1 MSSDMYSC
9 GRCGK
14 YQHELDMYRID
25 GWFLCKGCACTGT
38 EDIKLDTI
46 SMPERGSAKLNC
58 ERTTM
63 SEICGC
69 ATAHDR
75 HLENGIWMCDNCNRI
90 AMQPFD
96 RLSPCPDNSH
106 YAKLKMQP
114 WDYIIANGLN
124 FFEGN
129 VVKYVTRWRH
139 KNGLDDLRKARVYID
154 ELIRQEEA
162 K

>member
-1 MSSDMYSC
+1 MIIGD
-9 GRCGK
+9 
-14 YQHELDMYRID
+14 
-25 GWFLCKGCACTGT
+25 
-38 EDIKLDTI
+38 
-46 SMPERGSAKLNC
+46 
-58 ERTTM
+58 
-63 SEICGC
+63 ICGC
-69 ATAHDR
+69 TPARDR
-75 HLENGIWMCDNCNRI
+75 HLENGIWVCDNCNKI
-90 AMQPFD
+90 AMQPYD
-96 RLSPCPDNSH
+96 RLSPLPDNSH

-114 WDYIIANGLN
+114 WDYIIANELN

>member
-1 MSSDMYSC
+1 MSSLNIKHYCFGCHGLGDPGKAANRDVVVCKKC
-9 GRCGK
+9 GTDYCPKCTQFR
-14 YQHELDMYRID
+14 RWPD
-25 GWFLCKGCACTGT
+25 GTCQNCDK
-38 EDIKLDTI
+38 E
-46 SMPERGSAKLNC
+46 PE
-58 ERTTM
+58 
-63 SEICGC
+63 
-69 ATAHDR
+69 
-75 HLENGIWMCDNCNRI
+75 
-90 AMQPFD
+90 
-96 RLSPCPDNSH
+96 RLSPQPDNSH

-114 WDYIIANGLN
+114 WDYIIANELN

>member
-1 MSSDMYSC
+1 MKYNEEELGEWRELLRDAGLLDESRRAAVSS
-9 GRCGK
+9 
-14 YQHELDMYRID
+14 Q
-25 GWFLCKGCACTGT
+25 
-38 EDIKLDTI
+38 
-46 SMPERGSAKLNC
+46 
-58 ERTTM
+58 
-63 SEICGC
+63 
-69 ATAHDR
+69 
-75 HLENGIWMCDNCNRI
+75 
-90 AMQPFD
+90 
-96 RLSPCPDNSH
+96 RLSPLPDNSH

-114 WDYIIANGLN
+114 WDYIIANELN

>member
-1 MSSDMYSC
+1 MASFGYTEEEHTRIKAMSAP
-9 GRCGK
+9 
-14 YQHELDMYRID
+14 I
-25 GWFLCKGCACTGT
+25 
-38 EDIKLDTI
+38 
-46 SMPERGSAKLNC
+46 
-58 ERTTM
+58 
-63 SEICGC
+63 
-69 ATAHDR
+69 
-75 HLENGIWMCDNCNRI
+75 
-90 AMQPFD
+90 
-96 RLSPCPDNSH
+96 PDNSH

-114 WDYIIANGLN
+114 WDYILANGLN